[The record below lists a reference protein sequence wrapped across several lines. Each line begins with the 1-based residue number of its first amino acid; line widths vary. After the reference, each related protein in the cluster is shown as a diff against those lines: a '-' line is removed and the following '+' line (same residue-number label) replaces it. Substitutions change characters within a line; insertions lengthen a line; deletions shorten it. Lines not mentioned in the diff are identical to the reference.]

1 MKNDY
6 NSTII
11 FTSHNLHNVLFVA
24 DRIILINNG
33 TIALDGPTQKIL
45 SQESGI
51 RKVRIEANQKDDF
64 NNEKLMNSFE
74 KIEING
80 PLIKFETTK
89 KQLSKDLKL
98 ALELIPIQDIKVV
111 EPPLEEIFEA
121 YYK

>member
-1 MKNDY
+1 
-6 NSTII
+6 
-11 FTSHNLHNVLFVA
+11 
-24 DRIILINNG
+24 
-33 TIALDGPTQKIL
+33 
-45 SQESGI
+45 
-51 RKVRIEANQKDDF
+51 
-64 NNEKLMNSFE
+64 MNSFE